1 MERTQARIVDVP
13 LDAIYDDHANKGE
26 FVEMQE
32 GYLES
37 MFKDLVL
44 EEGYE
49 IGNEFNLGEVHGAD
63 YYEERNPG
71 FPEEWYEILADEDKK
86 INKEYKDIE
95 ILPITDASAEDRKSI
110 KTDPCEPQ
118 VGAEEP
124 IEALGDHQEVQPI
137 LERVVPDSKDI
148 PPDID

>member
-13 LDAIYDDHANKGE
+13 IDAIYDDHANKGE

-32 GYLES
+32 DYLES

-124 IEALGDHQEVQPI
+124 IEALGDHKEVQPI
-137 LERVVPDSKDI
+137 LERVVSDSKDI

>member
-26 FVEMQE
+26 FVEMEE
-32 GYLES
+32 GYLER

-110 KTDPCEPQ
+110 KTDPCEPK

-124 IEALGDHQEVQPI
+124 IEALGDHKEIQPI

-148 PPDID
+148 PRDID

>member
-13 LDAIYDDHANKGE
+13 LDAIYDEHANKGE
-26 FVEMQE
+26 FVEMEE
-32 GYLES
+32 GFLES
-37 MFKDLVL
+37 MFKDLIL

-63 YYEERNPG
+63 YYSERNPG
-71 FPEEWYEILADEDKK
+71 FPDEWYEILADEDKK
-86 INKEYKDIE
+86 INKEYKDNE

-137 LERVVPDSKDI
+137 LERVVSDSKDI

>member
-110 KTDPCEPQ
+110 KTDPCESQ

-124 IEALGDHQEVQPI
+124 IEALGDHQEVKPI

>member
-13 LDAIYDDHANKGE
+13 LDAIYDEHANKGE
-26 FVEMQE
+26 FVEMEE
-32 GYLES
+32 GYLER
-37 MFKDLVL
+37 MFKDLIL

-63 YYEERNPG
+63 YYSERNPG
-71 FPEEWYEILADEDKK
+71 FPDEWYEILADEDKK
-86 INKEYKDIE
+86 INKEYKDID

-137 LERVVPDSKDI
+137 LERVVSDSKDI
-148 PPDID
+148 LGDID

>member
-13 LDAIYDDHANKGE
+13 LDAIYDEHANKGE
-26 FVEMQE
+26 FVEMEE

-110 KTDPCEPQ
+110 KTDPCEPK

-124 IEALGDHQEVQPI
+124 IEALGDHKEIQPI
-137 LERVVPDSKDI
+137 LERVVSDSKDI